1 MGRIRTF
8 NKVTFTE
15 HYGERHWKNRI
26 LKFKPPVSQNCKNK
40 QGIGYRVSLRKDG
53 KHKDFLVARLI
64 ATTFLDNLIDTD
76 IIVNHKDGN
85 RLNNKVGNL
94 EWMSRADNIKYGFMN
109 NQYSNT
115 QKQVSLLKDNKMF
128 DFSSMSEASKFLNR
142 NVGYISSCLS
152 RNKME
157 VTDIN
162 GDTYKI
168 ILK

>member
-1 MGRIRTF
+1 
-8 NKVTFTE
+8 
-15 HYGERHWKNRI
+15 
-26 LKFKPPVSQNCKNK
+26 
-40 QGIGYRVSLRKDG
+40 
-53 KHKDFLVARLI
+53 
-64 ATTFLDNLIDTD
+64 
-76 IIVNHKDGN
+76 
-85 RLNNKVGNL
+85 
-94 EWMSRADNIKYGFMN
+94 MSRADNIKYGFMN